1 MAEMI
6 TAAMVQELRE
16 ATNVGMM
23 ECKRALVEADGDK
36 NKAIKLLRERGMAVA
51 AKKATRTANQGLVGS
66 FVKEDGS
73 AGSLIEVNCET
84 DFVARNA
91 SFQAFAKELTVE
103 AANIDGS
110 LAQHV
115 AAQVTAKI
123 AEIGENIIVKRN
135 LRFVRQGNGL
145 IQSYIHLGGKVGV
158 LLELNCGKPE
168 TAGSAA
174 FRDLA
179 KDLTLHIAAAAPKYL
194 ARAEVPAETVAA
206 EREIFAKQVEGKP
219 AQMVDKIVDG
229 KMGKFYQQVCLPEQI
244 FVRDQETVI
253 AKLLELKGKE
263 LGDTLTIRR
272 FVRYQLGE

>member
-23 ECKRALVEADGDK
+23 ECKRALVEAGGDK

-51 AKKATRTANQGLVGS
+51 AKKATRAANQGLVGS
-66 FVKEDGS
+66 FVKDDGS

-91 SFQAFAKELTVE
+91 SFQAFAKELSVE

-115 AAQVTAKI
+115 AARVTAKI

-135 LRFVRQGNGL
+135 LRFVRQGQGV

-158 LLELNCGKPE
+158 LLELNCTKPE
-168 TAGSAA
+168 TAGAA
-174 FRDLA
+174 VFRDLA
-179 KDLTLHIAAAAPKYL
+179 KDLTLHIAASSPKYL
-194 ARAEVPAETVAA
+194 SRTEVPADILTA

-219 AQMVDKIVDG
+219 APMVEKIVDG

-253 AKLLELKGKE
+253 SKLLELKGKE

-272 FVRYQLGE
+272 FARYQLGE

>member
-23 ECKRALVEADGDK
+23 ECKRALVEAGGDK
-36 NKAIKLLRERGMAVA
+36 DKAIKLLRERGMAVA

-66 FVKEDGS
+66 FVIEDGS

-115 AAQVTAKI
+115 AARVTAKI

-219 AQMVDKIVDG
+219 AQMVEKIVDG

-272 FVRYQLGE
+272 FARYQLGE

>member
-23 ECKRALVEADGDK
+23 ECKRALVEAGGDK

-51 AKKATRTANQGLVGS
+51 AKKATRAANQGLVGS
-66 FVKEDGS
+66 FVKDDGS

-91 SFQAFAKELTVE
+91 SFQAFAKELSVE

-115 AAQVTAKI
+115 AARVTAKI

-135 LRFVRQGNGL
+135 LRFVRQGQGV

-158 LLELNCGKPE
+158 LLELNCTKPE
-168 TAGSAA
+168 TAGAA
-174 FRDLA
+174 VFRDLA
-179 KDLTLHIAAAAPKYL
+179 KDLTLHIAAASPKYL
-194 ARAEVPAETVAA
+194 SRTEVPADILTA

-219 AQMVDKIVDG
+219 APMVEKIVDG

-253 AKLLELKGKE
+253 SKLLELKGKE

-272 FVRYQLGE
+272 FARYQLGE

>member
-23 ECKRALVEADGDK
+23 ECKRALVEAGGDK

-168 TAGSAA
+168 TAGSAV

-179 KDLTLHIAAAAPKYL
+179 KDLTLHIAAASPKFL
-194 ARAEVPAETVAA
+194 TRAEVPAETVAA

-219 AQMVDKIVDG
+219 AQMVEKIVDG

-272 FVRYQLGE
+272 FARYQLGE

>member
-23 ECKRALVEADGDK
+23 ECKRALVEAGGDK
-36 NKAIKLLRERGMAVA
+36 DKAIKLLRERGMAVA

-73 AGSLIEVNCET
+73 VGSLVEVNCET

-91 SFQAFAKELTVE
+91 SFQTFSKELSSE
-103 AANIDGS
+103 AAKIDGT

-123 AEIGENIIVKRN
+123 AEIGENIVVRRN
-135 LRFVRQGNGL
+135 VRFVRQGLGRV
-145 IQSYIHLGGKVGV
+145 QSYIHLGGKVGV
-158 LLELNCGKPE
+158 LLELNCNKAE
-168 TAGSAA
+168 TADAA
-174 FRDLA
+174 GFRELA
-179 KDLTLHIAAAAPKYL
+179 KDLTLHIAAASPKCL
-194 ARAEVPAETVAA
+194 SRADVPAEAVAA
-206 EREIFAKQVEGKP
+206 EREIYAKQVEGKP
-219 AQMVDKIVDG
+219 AQMIDKIVDG
-229 KMGKFYQQVCLPEQI
+229 KMGKYYQQVCLLEQI

-253 AKLLELKGKE
+253 AKLLESKGKE
-263 LGDTLTIRR
+263 LGDSLTIRQ
-272 FVRYQLGE
+272 FARYQLGE